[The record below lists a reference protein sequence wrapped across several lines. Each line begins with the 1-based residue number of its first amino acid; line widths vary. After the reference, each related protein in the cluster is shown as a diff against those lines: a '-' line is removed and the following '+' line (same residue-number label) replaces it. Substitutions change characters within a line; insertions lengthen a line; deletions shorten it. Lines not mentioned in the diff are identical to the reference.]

1 MLNNDNNK
9 RSKILHSQLPL
20 VAIIV
25 VAVCVYLAH
34 KFQSSVLKDTSV
46 VNGIGNSCNF
56 VNETCEFLIDDKL
69 AIASFST
76 MPEPEESVTIKLIIP
91 EGKNI
96 ESAWI
101 EGVNMY
107 MGKIPVLL
115 DTDGEGKW
123 SGWFML
129 GSCSEPVMKWQLRL
143 NIKDKESPS
152 YLYFVTQQ

>member
-1 MLNNDNNK
+1 MKTTKKAQKFIIPTL
-9 RSKILHSQLPL
+9 ILILAL
-20 VAIIV
+20 G
-25 VAVCVYLAH
+25 VYLS
-34 KFQSSVLKDTSV
+34 KQQVTTTDID
-46 VNGIGNSCNF
+46 NGLGNPCTF
-56 VNETCEFLIDDKL
+56 VNLTCEIGHEQNKVSATFESI
-69 AIASFST
+69 
-76 MPEPEESVTIKLIIP
+76 PEAEESITVNFSLP
-91 EGKNI
+91 FSQQI
-96 ESAWI
+96 ESVWI

-115 DTDGEGKW
+115 DNDGEGKW

>member
-56 VNETCEFLIDDKL
+56 VNETCEFLIDGEV
-69 AIASFST
+69 AIATFST
-76 MPEPEESVTIKLIIP
+76 MPEPEESVTLKILIP
-91 EGKNI
+91 ENQEI

-115 DTDGEGKW
+115 DNDGQGKW